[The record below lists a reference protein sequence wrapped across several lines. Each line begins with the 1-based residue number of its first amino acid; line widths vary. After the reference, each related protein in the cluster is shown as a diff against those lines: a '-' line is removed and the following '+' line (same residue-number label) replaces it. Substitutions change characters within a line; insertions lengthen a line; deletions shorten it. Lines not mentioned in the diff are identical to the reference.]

1 MNSLFEYSDSLN
13 APYEC
18 FSADSGK
25 DSYFPVRPHW
35 HYFVEILYFL
45 GGNGIV
51 TCDNQTFYTSP
62 GDLVLFL
69 PQTVHSIYVATDVP
83 LRYDVLKFDL
93 GQLFPA
99 ADHSSSTFS
108 GIHFP
113 TLFAHARGDKNVNI
127 YLTAEQLAHIP
138 AESLISRCITEM
150 EQQQYGYR
158 MMIRSCVQTLL
169 LEIVRIWRENGFDTD
184 KAFTPPKDADSLYS
198 ITEYIDTH
206 AHLPLKV
213 EDLAERCHMSYSYFA
228 KTFRETYGQSC
239 KKYIEYIRICKAE
252 DLLRFTNLDL
262 NYISQETGF
271 SDCSHFIR
279 VFRQQKGIT
288 PKQFRMQLEK

>member
-138 AESLISRCITEM
+138 AESLITRCITEM

-158 MMIRSCVQTLL
+158 MMIRSYVQTLL
-169 LEIVRIWRENGFDTD
+169 LEIVRIWREDGFDTD

-198 ITEYIDTH
+198 ITEYIDAH

-262 NYISQETGF
+262 SYISQETGF